1 MHVIR
6 LATQNF
12 RNLED
17 GELFPCKGVNVIYG
31 GNAQGKT
38 NLLESLWLFTGG
50 HSFRGAKDTE
60 LPRLDPATGENAPRA
75 CLALDFFSEE
85 RNQKALL
92 QLEKYEKN
100 VGNAT

>member
-31 GNAQGKT
+31 KIG
-38 NLLESLWLFTGG
+38 
-50 HSFRGAKDTE
+50 
-60 LPRLDPATGENAPRA
+60 RA
-75 CLALDFFSEE
+75 H
-85 RNQKALL
+85 
-92 QLEKYEKN
+92 
-100 VGNAT
+100 V